1 MLIGYELLEKY
12 VGVIMGQVLEVND
25 ADFDMVTKGNE
36 WVLVDFWA
44 PWCGPC
50 KMIAPILKEIAG
62 ERDITIA
69 KVNTDVNSLV
79 PDNLALHQN
88 YPNPFNPI
96 TSLRYN
102 LPEDGFVNITI
113 YDMRGK
119 IVKTLVNS
127 SQSSGYKSIKWRKF
141 FFLS

>member
-1 MLIGYELLEKY
+1 MLIGYELLEEY

-69 KVNTDVNSLV
+69 KVNTDVNSLSPGKYNV
-79 PDNLALHQN
+79 RGIPNLILFHNGEPVEQITGAMPKPGMDNWLNRHM
-88 YPNPFNPI
+88 I
-96 TSLRYN
+96 
-102 LPEDGFVNITI
+102 
-113 YDMRGK
+113 
-119 IVKTLVNS
+119 
-127 SQSSGYKSIKWRKF
+127 
-141 FFLS
+141 